1 VALYASR
8 NHSFVSSFWG
18 QDMGSDVCEGF
29 GRNLRAIRKSKG
41 LSQERLAHEAGIDRS
56 YLGKI
61 ERGEVNITIEKIY
74 LLADHLNCS
83 PKDLLN

>member
-1 VALYASR
+1 
-8 NHSFVSSFWG
+8 
-18 QDMGSDVCEGF
+18 MGSPICEAF

-41 LSQERLAHEAGIDRS
+41 FSQERLAHETGIDRS

-74 LLADHLNCS
+74 LLADHLQCS
-83 PKDLLN
+83 PKEGLNNR

>member
-1 VALYASR
+1 
-8 NHSFVSSFWG
+8 
-18 QDMGSDVCEGF
+18 MGSPVCQAF

-41 LSQERLAHEAGIDRS
+41 FSQERLAHEAGIDRS

-74 LLADHLNCS
+74 LLANHLNCRAAE
-83 PKDLLN
+83 LLPDCPELKK